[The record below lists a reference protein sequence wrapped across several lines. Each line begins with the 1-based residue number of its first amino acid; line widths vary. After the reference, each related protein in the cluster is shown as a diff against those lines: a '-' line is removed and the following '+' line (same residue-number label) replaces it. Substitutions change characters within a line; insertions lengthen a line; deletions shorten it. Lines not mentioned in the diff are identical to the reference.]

1 MRPPPKYDL
10 REAVKTT
17 IRIRPLV
24 ATATLAASLLAV
36 HALNAQPSGGSYTLR
51 KQVVGAGEV
60 SSAGP
65 YRLTGT
71 LAEVGAAESAS
82 PRFRLIGGFH
92 GPSGPIVES
101 IFCDGFEA
109 VPCP

>member
-1 MRPPPKYDL
+1 MHRIG
-10 REAVKTT
+10 
-17 IRIRPLV
+17 IRSTL
-24 ATATLAASLLAV
+24 TALALLASLLAV
-36 HALNAQPSGGSYTLR
+36 HALNAQPAGGSYVLR
-51 KQVVGAGEV
+51 KQVIGAGEV

-71 LAEVGAAESAS
+71 VAEVGAAVSAA
-82 PRFRLIGGFH
+82 PRFRLVGGFH
-92 GPSGPIVES
+92 GPTGPSGPIVES